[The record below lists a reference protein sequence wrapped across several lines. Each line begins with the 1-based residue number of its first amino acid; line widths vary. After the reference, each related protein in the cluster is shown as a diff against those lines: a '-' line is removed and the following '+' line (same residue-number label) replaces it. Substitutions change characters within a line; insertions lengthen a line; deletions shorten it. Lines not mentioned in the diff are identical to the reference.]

1 MSEIESASLDPLERH
16 LLNDFQRNLPLE
28 PRPFQRM
35 AEQLG
40 TSEARVLEC
49 LSLLNRDGR
58 ISRVGPVFRPHS
70 VGTST
75 LAAMAVPGER
85 LDEVAL
91 LINQYPEVNHNY
103 EREHRINLW
112 FVVTA
117 PDEPHLQEILKDME
131 LRTGLPVISLPM
143 LEAYH
148 IDLGFSL
155 QWGVGNSA
163 AEASHPSARQ
173 APFHPGP
180 GPGLGKAEGAIES
193 EFDRRL
199 VATIQQ
205 GLPLV
210 AQPFA
215 EIAEQVGL
223 DERQVIRRLREW
235 LANRVISRLGVI
247 VRHRRLGYRA
257 NAMVV
262 WDVPDDR
269 VSQLGR
275 CMGQYDFV
283 TLCYQRPRRLPEWRY
298 NLFCMIHGR
307 DRDTVIEKVEW
318 LVQQCDLQDIPHRL
332 LFSRRSFKQRGAHYQ
347 RSDAADHGTVA
358 SRQRELAS
366 C

>member
-1 MSEIESASLDPLERH
+1 MSEIEKASLNPLERH

-28 PRPFQRM
+28 PRPFQRI

-40 TSEARVLEC
+40 ASEVGVLES
-49 LSLLNRDGR
+49 LSRLSRDGR

-85 LDEVAL
+85 LDAVAHF
-91 LINQYPEVNHNY
+91 INQYPEVNHNY

-117 PDEPHLQEILKDME
+117 PDEPHLQEILNDME
-131 LRTGLPVISLPM
+131 MRTGLPVISLPM

-148 IDLGFSL
+148 IDLGFRL
-155 QWGVGNSA
+155 QWETGNS
-163 AEASHPSARQ
+163 ETETTLPTVSQ

-180 GPGLGKAEGAIES
+180 GPGKPAGAIES
-193 EFDRRL
+193 ESDRRL
-199 VATIQQ
+199 VAAIQQ

-210 AQPFA
+210 ARPFV

-223 DERQVIRRLREW
+223 DEQQVIRRLREW
-235 LANRVISRLGVI
+235 LTNGVISRLGVI

-269 VSQLGR
+269 VSQLGC

-307 DRDTVIEKVEW
+307 DRNTVIEKVEW
-318 LVQQCDLQDIPHRL
+318 LVQQCHLQEIPHRL

-347 RSDAADHGTVA
+347 RSDAADHGTAA